1 MEERIVIRGGEHQS
15 TYQIGGVIVTWV
27 PGRSGGEQGV
37 EQGARRSDGT
47 QAVDTHVVDV
57 TRPRQVTGT
66 TETTCRLSE
75 ANFSLSRFP
84 SFESFRY
91 VDFPDFRA
99 ESLFPLTVSP

>member
-1 MEERIVIRGGEHQS
+1 MEERIEAVQCQLLNYYAQVDLPMGG
-15 TYQIGGVIVTWV
+15 VTWV
-27 PGRSGGEQGV
+27 PGRSGGEQAV
-37 EQGARRSDGT
+37 ERGARRSDGT

-84 SFESFRY
+84 SFESYR
-91 VDFPDFRA
+91 
-99 ESLFPLTVSP
+99 